1 MQHPGKERGGETEKI
16 TSTTSA
22 TFDKEKSTKTK
33 SAEVTMQQIAAQKIT
48 LANQKYWSGDTKKRY
63 HKKQNDFP
71 EANWG
76 KKVSVLKITR

>member
-1 MQHPGKERGGETEKI
+1 LQHPGKERGGETEKI

-48 LANQKYWSGDTKKRY
+48 LAWADEEENM
-63 HKKQNDFP
+63 HKTIEFYF
-71 EANWG
+71 AA
-76 KKVSVLKITR
+76 L